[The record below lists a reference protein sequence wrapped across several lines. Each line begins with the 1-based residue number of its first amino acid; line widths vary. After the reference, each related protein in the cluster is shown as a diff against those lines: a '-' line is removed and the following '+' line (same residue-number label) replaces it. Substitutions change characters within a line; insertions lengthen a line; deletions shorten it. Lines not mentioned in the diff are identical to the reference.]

1 MPLRKANA
9 ENSYVIP
16 EEERIVRVDEKY
28 VFSSD
33 STTVHNRKIKCD
45 NDHPVVYYTI
55 EESGFA
61 VCGYCGMKY
70 ILKE

>member
-1 MPLRKANA
+1 MPLRKSNA

-16 EEERIVRVDEKY
+16 EEERI
-28 VFSSD
+28 
-33 STTVHNRKIKCD
+33 TIVHSREIRCA

-61 VCGYCGMKY
+61 VCGYCDMKY
-70 ILKE
+70 ILK